1 VIEEAVTPHEEMI
14 ASRLQKLEDFRQII
28 EANALRV
35 QMDDIR
41 KEDSDKKIGKLSQL
55 FPQNKVHPV
64 SVEELGSKTLDK
76 NFATV

>member
-1 VIEEAVTPHEEMI
+1 MIEEAVTPHEEMS
-14 ASRLQKLEDFRQII
+14 ASRLKLEDFQQRI
-28 EANALRV
+28 EANALSV
-35 QMDDIR
+35 QKDDIR